1 MSGITMPAA
10 RLQVNL
16 MEVRYPK
23 PTTKIISNIYSM
35 ILSGLSSSPLRMS
48 FHLTHTC
55 RALLNYVPTKWA
67 TT

>member
-1 MSGITMPAA
+1 MSGITIPAA
-10 RLQVNL
+10 RLQENI

-35 ILSGLSSSPLRMS
+35 ILSGLSSSPPRIS
-48 FHLTHTC
+48 FYLTHTC
-55 RALLNYVPTKWA
+55 RALLNYVPKKWA